1 MEKRRP
7 RSKRQLYL
15 GILFVSLAVVAALL
29 RSGFPSPTPGAG
41 GASELVGL
49 TVSEI
54 IARLGEP
61 TTRTEFY
68 PDEDFHAERAALIDR
83 LRRSGEPV
91 PEVFLELAWF
101 VDERIVTVRFPAEFD
116 EERGVVASGESI
128 DARRSTRPSL
138 D

>member
-29 RSGFPSPTPGAG
+29 RSGLPSPAPVAG

-68 PDEDFHAERAALIDR
+68 PDEDFHAERAAFIDR

-101 VDERIVTVRFPAEFD
+101 VEERIVTVRFPAKFD
-116 EERGVVASGESI
+116 EELGVVPSGESV
-128 DARRSTRPSL
+128 DARRSTRSSPG
-138 D
+138 